1 MKKKRKK
8 VRRRKSSSRPRK
20 VRRPRKRRR
29 KNPAGRPR
37 SKKARKVGRKRRRRP
52 RRRNPEM
59 GSIALGVGGL
69 LSAGLIAS
77 LIQYMGSNT
86 PAIKDNARPI
96 NAIVGTV
103 GTAIMAMVGSGS
115 TNANTRKVAANLA
128 AGMGLYTG
136 IQVLT
141 WVFDVAGIDPAK
153 RRFAGLAAATDP
165 FAGPDTS
172 HLLTEQQQQQAL
184 QAAQAAAAAA
194 AAAAGG
200 GLMPP
205 QNYTPDTPPQNYT
218 PDTPP
223 QNYTPATPGLA
234 GWNPPYPGYPAYN
247 SPRMPWL
254 STMAGAAQRAGYSV
268 GGAAQKAGYSV
279 AGYSNFAPRM
289 SGYSNF
295 APLG

>member
-20 VRRPRKRRR
+20 VRRPRKRR

-37 SKKARKVGRKRRRRP
+37 SKKARKIGRKRRRP

-77 LIQYMGSNT
+77 FVQYMGSNT
-86 PAIKDNARPI
+86 PAIKNNARPI
-96 NAIVGTV
+96 NILVGTV
-103 GTAIMAMVGSGS
+103 GTAITAMVGSAAQS
-115 TNANTRKVAANLA
+115 NATKKAAANLA

-136 IQVLT
+136 IAALT
-141 WVFDVAGIDPAK
+141 WIADLAGIDPAK
-153 RRFAGLAAATDP
+153 RRFAGLAAASGAVLP
-165 FAGPDTS
+165 AGGMD
-172 HLLTEQQQQQAL
+172 LAAQQAL
-184 QAAQAAAAAA
+184 AAEAQQLLERSQSQTLSPEDQARLDFARAS
-194 AAAAGG
+194 
-200 GLMPP
+200 
-205 QNYTPDTPPQNYT
+205 
-218 PDTPP
+218 
-223 QNYTPATPGLA
+223 GLA

-247 SPRMPWL
+247 DPKMPWL

-268 GGAAQKAGYSV
+268 GGAAQRAGYSV